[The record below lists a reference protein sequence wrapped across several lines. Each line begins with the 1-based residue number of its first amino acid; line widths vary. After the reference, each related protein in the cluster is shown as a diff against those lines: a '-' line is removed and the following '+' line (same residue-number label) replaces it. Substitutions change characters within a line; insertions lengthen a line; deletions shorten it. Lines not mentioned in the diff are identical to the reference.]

1 MLASLTRAA
10 VRRAA
15 DLLKNIR
22 TQVLLKVI
30 RPYTRIRIDFIATEL
45 NIPPH
50 EVEPLLV
57 ALILDGQ
64 IDGHIDQIGQLLL
77 LRQSSADAKKYAAAE
92 KWAQQLAA
100 LQSTILTKLA

>member
-64 IDGHIDQIGQLLL
+64 IDGHVDQVNGLLL
-77 LRQSSADAKKYAAAE
+77 LQRPSADAKKYAATQ
-92 KWAQQLAA
+92 KWASQLAQ
-100 LQSTILTKLA
+100 LQQTILTKLA

>member
-10 VRRAA
+10 MRRAA

-64 IDGHIDQIGQLLL
+64 IDGHIDQLSQLLL
-77 LRQSSADAKKYAAAE
+77 LNKEATATKKYDALD
-92 KWAQQLAA
+92 KWSSQLGA
-100 LQSTILTKLA
+100 LQQTVFQKLN